1 MVTNTDIST
10 DIESALGGDS
20 LLVVSNR
27 QPYKHSYDDDG
38 TITVDRPAGGL
49 TAGIDPVMQKTDGT
63 WVAWGDGDADEEV
76 VDEDDCVR
84 VPPESEAYT
93 LKRVWLTEEEVEDY
107 YYGYSNQVLW
117 PVCHGGMWKTKFAN
131 EFWTTYRDVNET
143 FADAVVEQYDDDS
156 LVWFQDYHFGLA
168 PRMVRE
174 ELPEAFLMHF
184 WHIPWPSWD
193 SVRSLPNHEEVLD
206 GLLGNDLLG
215 FHTDS
220 YCENF
225 LNCVDEAFETAFVD
239 RDGKKVRYDGH
250 TTYVESF
257 PLSVD
262 FDDIASK
269 SAEADDEWWGEFR
282 DSYGIGD
289 GVQVA
294 VGIDRLDYTKGIP
307 ERLDALA
314 RLWEEHPEWRGEL
327 TFFQKGSPS
336 RSRISDY
343 KELQEEVEEAVARI
357 NRRFGTDDWQPVI
370 YTEEMLSETDLYGL
384 CRHSDVALVSPLR
397 DGMNLVAKE
406 YVAAQHDED
415 GVLIL
420 SNQAGAHEEFGD
432 DAVTINP
439 RDIDE
444 FVEQLQY
451 ALTMED
457 DERGERMRR
466 LRDTVEEYDLFAWLE
481 DSLTTARDVKRQ
493 RAAEASE
500 NSETR

>member
-1 MVTNTDIST
+1 MVPNHDDASD
-10 DIESALGGDS
+10 DIESILDGDS
-20 LLVVSNR
+20 PLVVSNR
-27 QPYKHSYDDDG
+27 QPYKHSYDEEG
-38 TITVDRPAGGL
+38 SITVDRPAGGL
-49 TAGIDPVMQKTDGT
+49 TAGIDPVMQETDGT
-63 WVAWGDGDADEEV
+63 WVAWGDGDADEDV

-93 LKRVWLTEEEVEDY
+93 LKRVWLTDDEVEDY

-117 PVCHGGMWKTKFAN
+117 PLCHGGMWKTEFAD
-131 EFWTTYRDVNET
+131 EFWTTYRDVNQT
-143 FADAVVEQYDDDS
+143 FADAVVEQHDDDS

-174 ELPEAFLMHF
+174 QLEDAFLMHF
-184 WHIPWPSWD
+184 WHIPWPGWD
-193 SVRSLPNHEEVLD
+193 TFRSLPNRDDLLA

-215 FHTDS
+215 FHTDW

-225 LNCVDEAFETAFVD
+225 LDCVDEAFDRAFVD
-239 RDGKKVRYDGH
+239 RDEKQIRYDGH
-250 TTYVESF
+250 TTRVESF

-262 FDDIASK
+262 FDDVAAK
-269 SAEADDEWWGEFR
+269 SADADEVWFEEFR
-282 DSYGIGD
+282 QSYGIAD
-289 GVQVA
+289 DVQVA
-294 VGIDRLDYTKGIP
+294 LTIDRLDYTKGIP

-314 RLWEEHPEWRGEL
+314 RLWEEYPEWRGEL
-327 TFFQKGSPS
+327 TFVQKGSES

-343 KELQEEVEEAVARI
+343 QELQEEVEEAVARI

-370 YTEEMLSETDLYGL
+370 YTEEMLPEEDLYGL

-415 GVLIL
+415 GVLVL

-439 RDIDE
+439 HDTDE
-444 FVEQLQY
+444 FVDQLEY
-451 ALTMED
+451 ALTMD
-457 DERGERMRR
+457 DAERRERMRR
-466 LRDTVEEYDLFAWLE
+466 MRTRVESYDLFAWLR
-481 DSLTTARDVKRQ
+481 DCLSTARDVKRRQ
-493 RAAEASE
+493 ESDK
-500 NSETR
+500 